1 MGLRQKTKQQHGASP
16 KFLDAAK
23 QRAVR
28 AKPLHRGRQVVRQ
41 WQILVALRGAH
52 FGLTLKELGQAVGAG
67 CSERTLYRD
76 IEQLQAAGFG
86 VDNTEE
92 RIRLRQEIGGM
103 PCTPDDVVALSQVAQ
118 ALEHTGIVGETL
130 KSLRDRLYSALT
142 ERGRQFYTELLA
154 TQLFTLPAAL
164 PAPMAQLSVI
174 EDAISRE
181 HLLSIVYRSP
191 RSGETQRV
199 VRPYATWHASGQ
211 SYLIADCR
219 TAKTFRTFHVARV
232 VKAEVL
238 DEAFE
243 RDPAFKLSEYTRQ
256 AFRVMGGPAVRVVLE
271 LSPVVEHLAR
281 ERMIHPSQVVEVVSG
296 KTRLVLKTGG
306 LPELAA
312 WVAGSGGEI
321 RVLEPEALKALVRGV
336 HERGLGVGE

>member
-1 MGLRQKTKQQHGASP
+1 MGLRQKAKQEATRP
-16 KFLDAAK
+16 KLLDAGK
-23 QRAVR
+23 QRAAR

-41 WQILVALRGAH
+41 WQILVALRGAR
-52 FGLTLKELGQAVGAG
+52 FGLTLKQLREAVDAG

-86 VDNTEE
+86 VDTTEA
-92 RIRLRQEIGGM
+92 RIALRQDIGGM
-103 PCTPDDVVALSQVAQ
+103 PCTPDDVVALAQVAH
-118 ALEHTGIVGETL
+118 ALEHSGVVGATL
-130 KSLRDRLYSALT
+130 KSLQHRLYSSLT
-142 ERGRQFYTELLA
+142 ERGREFYRELLA
-154 TQLFTLPAAL
+154 TQLFTLPASL

-191 RSGETQRV
+191 RSGESTRV
-199 VRPYATWHASGQ
+199 VRPYATWHAGGQ

-232 VKAEVL
+232 VQAEVL
-238 DEAFE
+238 DEAFD
-243 RDPAFKLSEYTRQ
+243 RDPAFKLDEYTRQ
-256 AFRVMGGPAVRVVLE
+256 AFRVMGGPASRVVIE

-281 ERMIHPSQVVEVVSG
+281 ERVIHPSQRVEVVGG
-296 KTRLVLKTGG
+296 KTHLVLVTGG

-312 WVAGSGGEI
+312 WIAGSGGEI
-321 RVLEPEALKALVRGV
+321 RVVEPEALQALVRGI
-336 HERGLGVGE
+336 HERGLGVEG